1 MKNLTVRQ
9 NQVLNYIAGY
19 LRTHNYP
26 PTIREIS
33 EFLGISV
40 KGAYD
45 HVKALQKK
53 GRLRF
58 NNNRSRTIELVG
70 QDMEEESDDRSSV
83 VEIPILGNVAA
94 GVPLLSEEN
103 FDGWV
108 SLPLTMLSNG
118 RYFALTVSG
127 DSMIDAGIHSGD
139 TCVFVQQHAADNGE
153 IVVAM
158 VDEAVTLKRFYKEK
172 NRIRLQ
178 ADNQAYPP
186 IYSQDVRVLGKLVHL
201 LRSYH

>member
-9 NQVLNYIAGY
+9 NQVLNYISGY
-19 LRTHNYP
+19 LQTHNYP
-26 PTIREIS
+26 PTIREVS

-45 HVKALQKK
+45 HIKALQKK
-53 GRLRF
+53 GRIRF
-58 NNNRSRTIELVG
+58 NNKRSRTIELVG
-70 QDMEEESDDRSSV
+70 QESDEDVEEHPAV
-83 VEIPILGNVAA
+83 VEVPVLGNVAA

-103 FDGWV
+103 REGSV
-108 SLPLTMLSNG
+108 VLPSSMLTNG
-118 RYFALTVSG
+118 RHFALTVRG
-127 DSMIDAGIHSGD
+127 DSMTDAGIHSGD
-139 TCVFVQQHAADNGE
+139 TAVFVQQHTAENGE

-158 VDEAVTLKRFYKEK
+158 VDEAATLKRFYREK

-178 ADNQAYPP
+178 AENDAYPP

-201 LRSYH
+201 LRSYR

>member
-1 MKNLTVRQ
+1 MKNLTARQ

-70 QDMEEESDDRSSV
+70 QDMEEETDDRSSV